1 MRATRLIIS
10 VFFIISL
17 VASCTGK
24 HEVVRFSNLTDIRYT
39 PSSSMP
45 ATVKGFSDNG
55 SWLGYLLPS
64 DSDAIYRG
72 SVTGPWFAATGKYL
86 SQSLFVPSITIG
98 DQFISPAG
106 YSDYIADYYPG
117 LIGQRFI
124 AGGME
129 VVVELFF
136 SDRQSAV
143 ASVRIKNITENIE
156 QVRVDISGKLF
167 EDAGRFVVNGGY
179 MECLMEGFTETLFIA
194 PVDQSVQ
201 ITVDSDSLQYG
212 MKMAAPVS
220 LNPGTEHVASYVF
233 QLADGRESG
242 SLYSDIRNR
251 LFDYNRKRSES
262 VARWDRYI
270 KTIVDGSQYAGDS
283 LAEALVRGVVT
294 LTGNM
299 KSPLRDFPEW
309 GLLMSPE
316 DSLLMSYRAID
327 QWFGAAALSLI
338 EPEIAKSVMRGSF
351 NIVSLAGVLPE
362 RNAGTWENS
371 LFLITAP
378 PVATWAVSQIY
389 RYSSDTAFLREMYPS
404 LVSNHYYWY
413 KERDI
418 NKNGMAEYGVNTK
431 DLEIARLESGGF
443 NPVRFSGS
451 SLLQSSFR
459 TYSLS
464 QESSDLNA
472 LLYKEKIQLADIAEL
487 LGYSSQREEFS
498 QSAARLK
505 DSIASLFWSHE
516 KRFFFDRN
524 LGSGSLIEVYG
535 TDGLTH
541 LWTGSA
547 TDSQA
552 AEIISRVTDSAYFAT
567 FFPLAG
573 YTAHRYDI
581 LSAGTS
587 GSVHPEQYFYVVEGL
602 KGFGFKDEAEK
613 LISRYLLHTSNGF
626 YESWSATDAKGE
638 GYTESTLS
646 AAVALL
652 ISRNRE

>member
-1 MRATRLIIS
+1 MRATRL
-10 VFFIISL
+10 FISL
-17 VASCTGK
+17 LCIIILVTSCTEK
-24 HEVVRFSNLTDIRYT
+24 SEPVRFSNLTDIRYT

-45 ATVKGFSDNG
+45 AMVKGFSDNG

-64 DSDAIYRG
+64 ENDETFRG

-86 SQSLFVPSITIG
+86 SQSLFMPSITIG
-98 DQFISPAG
+98 DQVISPSV
-106 YSDYIADYYPG
+106 YSDYNAVYYPG
-117 LIGQRFI
+117 LIEQRFK

-136 SDRQSAV
+136 SDRYSAV
-143 ASVRIKNITENIE
+143 ASVRINNLTENVE
-156 QVRVDISGKLF
+156 QVKVDISGRLF
-167 EDAGRFVVNGGY
+167 GDAGRLVANGGY

-194 PVDQSVQ
+194 PVDQSAQ
-201 ITVDSDSLQYG
+201 ITVDSDSLQYS
-212 MKMAAPVS
+212 MSMPAPVTLS
-220 LNPGTEHVASYVF
+220 PGTEHIAAFVF
-233 QLADGRESG
+233 QLADGRQSG
-242 SLYSDIRNR
+242 SLYSEIRNR
-251 LFDYNRKRSES
+251 IFDYNRKRNES
-262 VARWDRYI
+262 IARWDRYL
-270 KTIVDGSQYAGDS
+270 KTIMDESKYASDS
-283 LAEALVRGVVT
+283 LAAVLARALVT
-294 LTGNM
+294 LTGNL
-299 KSPLRDFPEW
+299 KSPIKDFPEW

-327 QWFGAAALSLI
+327 QWFGAAALSLF
-338 EPEIAKSVMRGSF
+338 EPEIAKSVLRGSF
-351 NIVSLAGVLPE
+351 NIISLAGVLPE
-362 RNAGTWENS
+362 RNSGTWENS

-378 PVATWAVSQIY
+378 PLATWSVSQIY
-389 RYSSDTAFLREMYPS
+389 RNSADTAFLREMYPS
-404 LVSNHYYWY
+404 LVSNHNYWY

-418 NKNGMAEYGVNTK
+418 NKNGVAEYGVNTK
-431 DLEIARLESGGF
+431 DIETARLESGGF

-451 SLLQSSFR
+451 SLMQSSFR
-459 TYSLS
+459 TYSLN

-472 LLYKEKIQLADIAEL
+472 LLYKEKILLADIAAL

-498 QSAARLK
+498 KSAARLK

-524 LGSGSLIEVYG
+524 LSSGSLIEVYG

-547 TDSQA
+547 TDTQA
-552 AEIISRVTDSAYFAT
+552 AEIISRVTDPAYFAT

-581 LSAGTS
+581 ISAGTS

-602 KGFGFKDEAEK
+602 NGFGFKDETEE
-613 LISRYLLHTSNGF
+613 LISKYLMHANKGF
-626 YESWSATDAKGE
+626 RESWSAADAKGN

-652 ISRNRE
+652 ISRHWK